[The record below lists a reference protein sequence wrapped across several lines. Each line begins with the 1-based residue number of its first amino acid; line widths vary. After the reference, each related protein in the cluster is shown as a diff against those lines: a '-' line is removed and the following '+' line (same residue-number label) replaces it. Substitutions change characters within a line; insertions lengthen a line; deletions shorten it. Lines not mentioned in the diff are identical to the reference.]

1 MSSARWDGLTGM
13 DAAPHPTEPAVP
25 ATTRVEGAVRSADGT
40 VIAYDR
46 TGQGPP
52 VVLIEPALHDRS
64 LSAFDGLAP
73 LLAPHVTVVR
83 YDRRGRGAS
92 TDTPPYA
99 VGREVEDLAAL
110 VDAVGGPVLLHGFSS
125 GALLALHAA
134 AAGLDVAALVL
145 VEPPLGDDDDR
156 AASRAFTAELAD
168 LVAQGRDADA
178 LDRFQEGIGVPP
190 EMLAQTPPD
199 VRAALERLAPTLV
212 HDCRLG
218 DETTLDVLGTVR
230 VPALVV
236 DSTGSSPDLTGWAAR
251 AAAALPHGE
260 HRSLPGTWHGV
271 ADDALAAAVL
281 DVVTRSGVAT
291 GWRPSPDRSVNG

>member
-1 MSSARWDGLTGM
+1 MDTAPQPAGPARVEE
-13 DAAPHPTEPAVP
+13 AA
-25 ATTRVEGAVRSADGT
+25 RVEGTVRSADGT

-46 TGQGPP
+46 TGEGPP
-52 VVLIEPALHDRS
+52 VVLVEPALHDRT

-73 LLAPHVTVVR
+73 LLAPHLTVVR

-99 VGREVEDLAAL
+99 VEREVEDLAAL
-110 VDAVGGPVLLHGFSS
+110 VGALGGPVLLHGFSS

-134 AAGLDVAALVL
+134 AAGLDVAALLL
-145 VEPPLGDDDDR
+145 VEPPLGDDDADER
-156 AASRAFTAELAD
+156 ARSRAFTADLAD
-168 LVAQGRDADA
+168 LVAHGRHAEA
-178 LDRFQEGIGVPP
+178 LDRFHEGIGVPP
-190 EMLAQTPPD
+190 EVLAQTPPD
-199 VRAALERLAPTLV
+199 VRATLERLAPTLV

-218 DETTLDVLGTVR
+218 DETTLGTLHAVP

-236 DSTGSSPDLTGWAAR
+236 DSAGSSPDLTGWAAR
-251 AAAALPHGE
+251 VAAALPRGE

-281 DVVTRSGVAT
+281 DVARAHVLPGAE
-291 GWRPSPDRSVNG
+291 G